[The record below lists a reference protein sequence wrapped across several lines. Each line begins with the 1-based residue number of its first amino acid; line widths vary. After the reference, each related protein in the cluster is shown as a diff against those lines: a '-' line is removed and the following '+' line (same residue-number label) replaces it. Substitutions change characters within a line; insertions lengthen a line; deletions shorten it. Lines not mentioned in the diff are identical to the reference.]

1 LIFRF
6 INRGGRDKWN
16 RSTPIGEAPGLPF
29 PSEAHVQLVQG
40 YAAAVSFVDAQVGR
54 LLDVVDE
61 LQLWDRLTV
70 VLTSDHGM
78 HNGNSSGLTSLIS
91 LVVFVVNF

>member
-1 LIFRF
+1 M
-6 INRGGRDKWN
+6 
-16 RSTPIGEAPGLPF
+16 
-29 PSEAHVQLVQG
+29 QG

-61 LQLWDRLTV
+61 LQLWDKLSV